1 MGYISNFKKFMKS
14 EEKKTSDAGANP
26 QTIEEQG
33 VQSTPS
39 PTPTVDPNDPGV
51 KSAQD
56 ALNKIESQIGS
67 LTSQIG
73 QLQQQKATAM
83 AALNTAN
90 AAAAQKA
97 AQKVAAAANV

>member
-14 EEKKTSDAGANP
+14 EEKKTSDVGANP
-26 QTIEEQG
+26 QAIEEQG

-39 PTPTVDPNDPGV
+39 PNPTVDPNDLGV

-56 ALNKIESQIGS
+56 ALNKIESQIGV
-67 LTSQIG
+67 LTTEMG
-73 QLQQQKATAM
+73 KLQQQKATAM
-83 AALNTAN
+83 GALNTAN

-97 AQKVAAAANV
+97 AQKVAATANV